1 MNSMSKTIEW
11 CLSQRSEII
20 QNLRA
25 ILFLALQFFHISS

>member
-1 MNSMSKTIEW
+1 MNAMGKTIEW

-25 ILFLALQFFHISS
+25 ILFLAPQFFHISS